1 MLMNS
6 RSKWEVWIGLVQN
19 IIDSVLNKQDKAA
32 AFANG
37 PTFQTLVAKLDK
49 IDELL
54 VKLTEM

>member
-1 MLMNS
+1 
-6 RSKWEVWIGLVQN
+6 VQN